1 MRKKRDFQVK
11 AVEIIG
17 QLLSDEY
24 GWHVWD
30 DADEC
35 EGQYIHVERDA
46 KSGYHELTVMA
57 ASFDAEGNGSCVVGL
72 QYGDS
77 EDACLD
83 IEVFMCGWKTDV
95 SEIHDGLVVAFGGA
109 PKGKKA
115 SS

>member
-1 MRKKRDFQVK
+1 MRDFQVK
-11 AVEIIG
+11 AADIIG

-46 KSGYHELTVMA
+46 GSGYHELTVMA
-57 ASFDAEGNGSCVVGL
+57 VNFNAEGDGSCVVGL
-72 QYGDS
+72 LYGDD
-77 EDACLD
+77 EDACFN
-83 IEVFMCGWKTDV
+83 IEVFICGGKADV
-95 SEIHDGLVVAFGGA
+95 SEIHNGLVVAFGGA